1 MGKNRGYVVDR
12 PKPCHQIAA
21 MMSDPGNL
29 LFTLIPHCVLRG
41 SVGFTMKLA
50 RVGLVSLGC
59 VAGAI
64 AFGLVANAAIDL
76 LLSSAPRAKA
86 TPSVSV
92 KAAEEAAAPATLA
105 LSSATAPTRDS
116 RPP

>member
-1 MGKNRGYVVDR
+1 MGKNRGKNRGCFVDQPR
-12 PKPCHQIAA
+12 PCHQIAA

-64 AFGLVANAAIDL
+64 AFGLVAHARSEEHTSELQSRFDLVCRL
-76 LLSSAPRAKA
+76 LLEK
-86 TPSVSV
+86 
-92 KAAEEAAAPATLA
+92 KK
-105 LSSATAPTRDS
+105 
-116 RPP
+116 